1 LGSNTVVTSGNITG
15 NYFIGNGSQLTGI
28 TASANTGNVTFN
40 DQAVVGT
47 GNPEGGGGLYL
58 APGTES
64 VGNLQYIRVRGG
76 DVATH
81 IHLDTGNN
89 AYFDQYF
96 GDDSKYVK
104 LEAGAT
110 GNIMIGTNA
119 INWNF
124 DASGDLTVP
133 GNLVINGL
141 TNVFGSNVALLQ
153 SNPDLPLLSVSS
165 GSNGGVSSLWVEDV
179 ANIGTSNIAAV
190 YVNPTPGSKIVRIAV
205 GQNGSPGPYLWDFS
219 TTGTLTTPGNIT
231 LPNGAVIRDTAG
243 DAVAFGSGAGET
255 TQGTYAV
262 AVGTQA
268 GSATQGAGAVA
279 VGLQAGQNGQGGG
292 AVAIG
297 AGAGLIDQ
305 NGSAVAIGY
314 AAGETTQGVHAVAI
328 GTSAGRTLQ
337 GNYSIIL
344 NATGANLNA
353 TTANTFT
360 VAPVRNDVSNVAQVM
375 FYNTTSKEITYGNVI
390 SVAGNINASQFNF
403 ANGVNILST
412 VAGTYGNAN
421 VTSYFQSLTSLA
433 LGSGA
438 GATAQGLGSVALG
451 LNAGN
456 DQGYYA
462 VAIGIGSGRV
472 AQSDS
477 AVAIGGEAG
486 WVSQGINSVAVGYR
500 AGTTNQANSSIILN
514 ATGANLNATTANTF
528 TVAPV
533 RNDVSTANVAQV
545 MFYNTTSK
553 EITYGN
559 TISIAGNITGNT
571 GGFAIGYRDIP
582 QVVFTSNATLALTD
596 AGKHYFSSNSA
607 NVITVPNNATVSF
620 NIGTAISIVQQGT
633 ANLTVTPGSGVTMY
647 LAGNS
652 TSASR
657 TLGNFGMATLIKVGT
672 DTWFIN
678 GTGVN

>member
-1 LGSNTVVTSGNITG
+1 
-15 NYFIGNGSQLTGI
+15 
-28 TASANTGNVTFN
+28 
-40 DQAVVGT
+40 
-47 GNPEGGGGLYL
+47 
-58 APGTES
+58 
-64 VGNLQYIRVRGG
+64 
-76 DVATH
+76 
-81 IHLDTGNN
+81 
-89 AYFDQYF
+89 
-96 GDDSKYVK
+96 
-104 LEAGAT
+104 
-110 GNIMIGTNA
+110 
-119 INWNF
+119 
-124 DASGDLTVP
+124 
-133 GNLVINGL
+133 
-141 TNVFGSNVALLQ
+141 
-153 SNPDLPLLSVSS
+153 
-165 GSNGGVSSLWVEDV
+165 
-179 ANIGTSNIAAV
+179 
-190 YVNPTPGSKIVRIAV
+190 
-205 GQNGSPGPYLWDFS
+205 
-219 TTGTLTTPGNIT
+219 
-231 LPNGAVIRDTAG
+231 VIRDTAG

>member
-1 LGSNTVVTSGNITG
+1 
-15 NYFIGNGSQLTGI
+15 
-28 TASANTGNVTFN
+28 
-40 DQAVVGT
+40 
-47 GNPEGGGGLYL
+47 
-58 APGTES
+58 
-64 VGNLQYIRVRGG
+64 VRGG

-190 YVNPTPGSKIVRIAV
+190 YVNPTPGSGIVRIAV

-219 TTGTLTTPGNIT
+219 TTGNL
-231 LPNGAVIRDTAG
+231 
-243 DAVAFGSGAGET
+243 
-255 TQGTYAV
+255 
-262 AVGTQA
+262 
-268 GSATQGAGAVA
+268 SA
-279 VGLQAGQNGQGGG
+279 
-292 AVAIG
+292 
-297 AGAGLIDQ
+297 
-305 NGSAVAIGY
+305 
-314 AAGETTQGVHAVAI
+314 
-328 GTSAGRTLQ
+328 
-337 GNYSIIL
+337 
-344 NATGANLNA
+344 
-353 TTANTFT
+353 
-360 VAPVRNDVSNVAQVM
+360 P
-375 FYNTTSKEITYGNVI
+375 
-390 SVAGNINASQFNF
+390 GNINASQFNF